1 MNAQIEKTKDRV
13 IPLSVEGMTCASCV
27 AHVEKA
33 LKKVP
38 GVKDATVNLATE
50 SAQVQV
56 DSAEFPVAM
65 LVEAVEEAGY
75 EAKLAQSEEDLQK
88 QAQARSVQKAAE
100 LRGQFYWF
108 LGAAL
113 FSLPIIL
120 PMIFGALGSHWM
132 LPAWAELLLATPVQ
146 FIFGAR
152 FYRSSFSA
160 LRARTA
166 NMDLLV
172 ALGTSAA
179 YFLSVYL
186 MLQGSHE
193 LYFESAAVV
202 ITLVLM
208 GKWLEAKARY
218 QTTQA
223 IRSLQSLRPDRAR
236 VLRHEVE
243 TEIPLNEVRVGD
255 MVLVRPGERIPV
267 DGTVVEGRSQVDE
280 SLITGESLPVLKEKQ
295 QSVIGGSINT
305 DGLLKIQTR
314 AVGSETTLSKII
326 RLVEDAQ
333 AKKAPIQ
340 RLVDRV
346 SAVFVPAVLGISA
359 LTFGVSWY
367 LSSNP
372 TASILHAVAVLVIAC
387 PCALGLATPTAIMV
401 GTGLA
406 ARQGIL
412 IQNAEA
418 LELAH
423 SLNTVVF
430 DKTGTLTE
438 GKPRIESIQPVDGD
452 ENSLLITAASIQMGS
467 EHPLGKAIVREANQ
481 KGLVVEPA
489 KFIRTIS
496 GRGIEGLVN
505 GKKVILGSDAF
516 MREQGIDF
524 ADHSRGM
531 TYVAQ
536 VFPQK
541 RLLGTFTFSDTV
553 KPTARKAVA
562 ALQKRGLA
570 VVMLTG
576 DHHLT
581 AAEVARELGIADFR
595 AQILPKEKVQI
606 VEELKKQGRVVA
618 MVGDGINDAP
628 ALAAAQVGM
637 AMSTGTDVAMQVSG
651 VTLMRGEPLLVADVI
666 EISTRT
672 YRKIQQNLFW
682 AFIYNVIGIPL
693 AALGYL
699 SPWIAGGAMA
709 FSSVSVVSNSL
720 LLKRWRP
727 LKS

>member
-1 MNAQIEKTKDRV
+1 MNAQADKSKDRV

-38 GVKDATVNLATE
+38 GVKDASVNLATE
-50 SAQVQV
+50 SAQVKV
-56 DSAEFPVAM
+56 ESDDFPATQ
-65 LVEAVEEAGY
+65 LIQAVEDAGY
-75 EAKLAQSEEDLQK
+75 EARLARTEADLQE
-88 QAQARSVQKAAE
+88 QAQVRAAQKEAE
-100 LRGQFYWF
+100 LRFQLLWF
-108 LGAAL
+108 LGAAI
-113 FSLPIIL
+113 FSLPIL
-120 PMIFGALGSHWM
+120 APMILSAFGIHWM
-132 LPAWAELLLATPVQ
+132 LPSWAELLLATPVQ
-146 FIFGAR
+146 FVFGAR

-160 LRARTA
+160 LRAKTA

-186 MLQGSHE
+186 MIQGSHE
-193 LYFESAAVV
+193 LYFESATVV

-208 GKWLEAKARY
+208 GKWLESKARY

-223 IRSLQSLRPDRAR
+223 IRSLQALRPDRAR
-236 VLRHEVE
+236 VLRGQSE
-243 TEIPLNEVRVGD
+243 TEVPLNEIRVGD
-255 MVLVRPGERIPV
+255 IVLVRPGERIPI
-267 DGTVVEGRSQVDE
+267 DGVILEGRGQVDE
-280 SLITGESLPVLKEKQ
+280 SLITGESLPVLKEKDQ
-295 QSVIGGSINT
+295 TVIGGSINT
-305 DGLLKIQTR
+305 DGLLKIETR
-314 AVGSETTLSKII
+314 AIGSETTLSKII

-333 AKKAPIQ
+333 AEKAPIQ

-346 SAVFVPAVLGISA
+346 SAVFVPTVLVIAA
-359 LTFGVSWY
+359 LTFAVSWY

-372 TASILHAVAVLVIAC
+372 AASLLHAVAVLVIAC

-418 LELAH
+418 LELSH

-438 GKPRIESIQPVDGD
+438 GKPRIEAITAREGD
-452 ENSLLITAASIQMGS
+452 ESSLLKMAASVQMGS
-467 EHPLGKAIVREANQ
+467 EHPLGKAIVHEASQ
-481 KGLVVEPA
+481 RGLAVEPA
-489 KFIRTIS
+489 KFIRTIP
-496 GRGIEGLVN
+496 GRGIEGLVE
-505 GKKVILGSDAF
+505 GKKVMLGSDAF
-516 MREQGIDF
+516 MREQGIDIP
-524 ADHSRGM
+524 DSSQGM

-541 RLLGTFTFSDTV
+541 RVLGTITFSDSV

-562 ALQKRGLA
+562 ALQNRGIA

-576 DHHLT
+576 DHQST
-581 AAEVARELGIADFR
+581 AARVAQELGIQDFH
-595 AQILPKEKVQI
+595 AQILPKDKVQI
-606 VEELKKQGRVVA
+606 VENLKKQGRVVA

-628 ALAAAQVGM
+628 ALAAAHVGM

-672 YRKIQQNLFW
+672 YRKIQQNL
-682 AFIYNVIGIPL
+682 
-693 AALGYL
+693 
-699 SPWIAGGAMA
+699 
-709 FSSVSVVSNSL
+709 
-720 LLKRWRP
+720 
-727 LKS
+727 